1 MSLHI
6 SSTEGLRRLLQEA
19 LRTSSSSSTGHIEA
33 WEGYLGSSDGDPI
46 PYLAVRAAIL
56 AVSEHAKNSTAI
68 EDTAESSKRNSS
80 EASRVMSSGG
90 SAAVMDWLAGCE
102 VILPVPPPR
111 VKVSVYKEVNVS
123 HLNFKRNRL
132 RLSLSFHFVE
142 IDAKLQLQRISGR

>member
-68 EDTAESSKRNSS
+68 EDTAESSKRHSS
-80 EASRVMSSGG
+80 EASRVMSSGDASLDG
-90 SAAVMDWLAGCE
+90 SDRPPESPTAGSCCLL
-102 VILPVPPPR
+102 VI
-111 VKVSVYKEVNVS
+111 
-123 HLNFKRNRL
+123 
-132 RLSLSFHFVE
+132 SFHS
-142 IDAKLQLQRISGR
+142 AQLKGQARAFTRSNGTPGEPGFAGGRICRL